1 MSTAEDANMMGDVA
15 QEVGMRIKV
24 TADTSQAEQGL
35 SNTATK
41 AEFLHS
47 KYIMLAQGIQQL
59 TQAFMMLQMMQER
72 QLIVQDIMENATF
85 RLQTSQ
91 DRYNDAV
98 SRYGA
103 NSQEAIRAHRELII
117 AQNQLERAHIR
128 TNMLMEHQFLQVIPM
143 GISVMSGLL
152 SITLALGGAE
162 ALRGGVGRA
171 VMFTGMAATMG
182 LMAYTAAQGQK
193 TGGTMH
199 AGGVVPQTGFYYL
212 EGGETVNPNR
222 GAMTARGGDTFMVAI
237 HGYPGM
243 DANALYQDISDRNER
258 LKRTRVPQFERNY

>member
-1 MSTAEDANMMGDVA
+1 LSVEDVGAQAE
-15 QEVGMRIKV
+15 QIGMNIKV
-24 TADTSQAEQGL
+24 TADTQDAETGL
-35 SNTATK
+35 TNTATK
-41 AEFLHS
+41 AEFLNS
-47 KYIMLAQGIQQL
+47 KYMMLAQGIQSM

-98 SRYGA
+98 TRYGA
-103 NSQEAIRAHRELII
+103 NSQEAIRAHRELIM

-128 TNMLMEHQFLQVIPM
+128 TNMLMEHQFMQVIPM
-143 GISVMSGLL
+143 GISMMSGLL

-162 ALRGGVGRA
+162 ALRGGIGRA
-171 VMFTGMAATMG
+171 VMFGAMAATMG
-182 LMAYTAAQGQK
+182 LTAYTAMQGMQGAK
-193 TGGTMH
+193 TMH

-212 EGGETVNPNR
+212 EGGETVNPSR
-222 GAMTARGGDTFMVAI
+222 GAMTSRGGDTFMVSI
-237 HGYPGM
+237 MGYPGM

>member
-1 MSTAEDANMMGDVA
+1 MSTPDFEGF
-15 QEVGMRIKV
+15 G
-24 TADTSQAEQGL
+24 SQAAEIGFTLKGTYDGSQVDAGL
-35 SNTATK
+35 NNTATK

-47 KYIMLAQGIQQL
+47 KYIMLAQGIQSM

-103 NSQEAIRAHRELII
+103 TSQEAIRAHRELIM

-128 TNMLMEHQFLQVIPM
+128 TNMLMEHQFLQIIPM
-143 GISVMSGLL
+143 GISMMSGLL

-162 ALRGGVGRA
+162 ALRGGIGRA
-171 VMFTGMAATMG
+171 VIFGAMAATMG
-182 LMAYTAAQGQK
+182 LTAYTAMQGM
-193 TGGTMH
+193 GGNKTMH

-212 EGGETVNPNR
+212 EGGETVNPSR
-222 GAMTARGGDTFMVAI
+222 GAMTSRGGDTFMVAI

-243 DANALYQDISDRNER
+243 DSQALYNDISDRNER
-258 LKRTRVPQFERNY
+258 LKRTRVAQYERNY

>member
-1 MSTAEDANMMGDVA
+1 MSYEDMGNAAADI
-15 QEVGMRIKV
+15 GLKINV
-24 TADTSQAEQGL
+24 TADTSQAEGNMTSL
-35 SNTATK
+35 AGKT
-41 AEFLHS
+41 EFLHS
-47 KYIMLAQGIQQL
+47 KYIMLAQGIQSM

-98 SRYGA
+98 TRYGA
-103 NSQEAIRAHRELII
+103 TSQEAIRAHRELIM

-143 GISVMSGLL
+143 GISMMSGLL
-152 SITLALGGAE
+152 SITMALGGAE
-162 ALRGGVGRA
+162 ALRGGVARA
-171 VMFTGMAATMG
+171 VIFGAMAATMG
-182 LMAYTAAQGQK
+182 LTAYTAMQGMQGTK
-193 TGGTMH
+193 TMH

-222 GAMTARGGDTFMVAI
+222 GAMQGRGGDTFMVSI
-237 HGYPGM
+237 LGYPGL
-243 DANALYQDISDRNER
+243 DANALYQDIYDRNER